1 MLTTQFILTVV
12 IFTTALAI
20 IARMV
25 ILERRPRDNLN
36 PRLLPTTPII
46 IAGGFVAL
54 LALVHLINLAGVH
67 TGR

>member
-1 MLTTQFILTVV
+1 MLTTQLILTVV
-12 IFTTALAI
+12 VFAAALAL

-36 PRLLPTTPII
+36 PSLLPTTPVI
-46 IAGGFVAL
+46 IAGGFVAI
-54 LALVHLINLAGVH
+54 LALVHLINLVGVQ

>member
-1 MLTTQFILTVV
+1 MLSTQFILTIIV
-12 IFTTALAI
+12 FAAALAL

-46 IAGGFVAL
+46 IAGGFVAI
-54 LALVHLINLAGVH
+54 LALVHLINLAGIH

>member
-1 MLTTQFILTVV
+1 MLNTQFILTVLV
-12 IFTTALAI
+12 FAAALAL

-36 PRLLPTTPII
+36 PSLLPTTPVI
-46 IAGGFVAL
+46 IACGFVAI
-54 LALVHLINLAGVH
+54 LALVHLINLAGIH